1 MIAVLDSSAALEVVL
16 KRPGAKPITEHLLNA
31 DWVISPTL
39 FVSEVA
45 NAFWKYHR
53 LAHLPLDLCEK
64 CMDRA
69 IALPDDFTN
78 ETDLYRE
85 AFAMA
90 CSTNHPVY
98 NCMYLVLTRRN
109 NGVLLTMDRKL
120 RNLATV
126 LNIKCLKAEKTS

>member
-1 MIAVLDSSAALEVVL
+1 VIAVLDSSAALEVVL
-16 KRPGAKPITEHLLNA
+16 KRPGAKSLAEHLIKA
-31 DWVISPTL
+31 DWVISPIL
-39 FVSEVA
+39 FISEVA

-64 CMDRA
+64 CLDQA
-69 IALPDDFTN
+69 IALPDDLIN

-98 NCMYLVLTRRN
+98 DCIYLVLTRRN
-109 NGVLLTMDRKL
+109 NGVLLTMDSKL
-120 RNLATV
+120 KKLALE
-126 LNIKCLKAEKTS
+126 LNIRCIRCK